1 VKAAEALRV
10 VDCSTIAINRFL
22 NPEEEEEAV
31 EPPVPEEI
39 LAIVIKEVVRTLK
52 STSESSSK

>member
-1 VKAAEALRV
+1 MKAAEALRV